1 MKKISTIFYSP
12 KSFNNKF
19 GVPLSILNLD
29 QNKKFGIFEVG
40 MDKKGEINFLSKIL
54 KPNLGIITNISY
66 AHSKNFKNI
75 KGIAEAKSEIIQNIK
90 NRGNIV
96 LNKDD
101 QFYKFLELK
110 SLKKNLKIFSFSL
123 KDQKSYSYL
132 IRTVKYGH
140 KFKIYFKVGSN
151 IEFYYSNSISQN
163 HLQNLLA
170 ALTVISLFFD
180 LKKIPKNIFLDFQ
193 LPEGRGDI
201 VKLKIRNKIINF
213 VDESYNSNPLSL
225 KTALNNYSNI
235 KLANNTKHVLLG
247 DMLELGK
254 LSYSHHLAISKI
266 LNKLEID
273 KVHVYGKYIRKTYQ
287 GLKSNKKGLVLKD
300 ISQIN
305 DLINK
310 TLKNNDYLM
319 VKGSNST
326 GLYKQSRL
334 LKLNKSNV
342 L

>member
-1 MKKISTIFYSP
+1 M
-12 KSFNNKF
+12 
-19 GVPLSILNLD
+19 
-29 QNKKFGIFEVG
+29 
-40 MDKKGEINFLSKIL
+40 
-54 KPNLGIITNISY
+54 
-66 AHSKNFKNI
+66 
-75 KGIAEAKSEIIQNIK
+75 
-90 NRGNIV
+90 
-96 LNKDD
+96 
-101 QFYKFLELK
+101 
-110 SLKKNLKIFSFSL
+110 
-123 KDQKSYSYL
+123 
-132 IRTVKYGH
+132 
-140 KFKIYFKVGSN
+140 
-151 IEFYYSNSISQN
+151 
-163 HLQNLLA
+163 
-170 ALTVISLFFD
+170 
-180 LKKIPKNIFLDFQ
+180 
-193 LPEGRGDI
+193 
-201 VKLKIRNKIINF
+201 KLKIRNKIINF

-266 LNKLEID
+266 LNELEID

-287 GLKSNKKGLVLKD
+287 GLKSKKKGLVLKD